1 VLHITVHLLVIAAA
15 WQAFD
20 AVYLVA
26 SAVLRGTGD
35 VRFATLA
42 MVIIAWVVTP
52 PLAVLLAV
60 DLGLGAVGGWLAL
73 LAEWATGAVV
83 LWARVVR
90 RGWQPAAIQSRERLT
105 ETESALFAPAPAS
118 SG

>member
-1 VLHITVHLLVIAAA
+1 MRLLVIAAA

-20 AVYLVA
+20 AFYLVA
-26 SAVLRGTGD
+26 ASVLRGAGD

-52 PLAVLLAV
+52 PLAMVLALHM
-60 DLGLGAVGGWLAL
+60 GLGAVGGWLAL

-83 LWARVVR
+83 LWQRVAR
-90 RGWQPAAIQSRERLT
+90 RGWQRAAIRSRERLAASDPLLIP
-105 ETESALFAPAPAS
+105 EPVSSA
-118 SG
+118 